1 MKKGK
6 KKEITAL
13 LKPRALEQIPIDFS
27 YLNYLCV
34 SESTVLAYLQLRRP
48 EEVEAEPEES
58 AIAFA

>member
-1 MKKGK
+1 MKKGE

-13 LKPRALEQIPIDFS
+13 PKLSASEQVSISFS
-27 YLNYLCV
+27 YLDYLCV

-48 EEVEAEPEES
+48 EEVETEPEKS